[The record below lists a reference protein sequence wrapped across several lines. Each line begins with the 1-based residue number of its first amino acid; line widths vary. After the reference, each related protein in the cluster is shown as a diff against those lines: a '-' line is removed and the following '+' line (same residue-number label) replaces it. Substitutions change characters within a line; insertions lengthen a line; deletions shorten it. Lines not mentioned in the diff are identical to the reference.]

1 MIVLFV
7 DVLEKREK
15 EFFIGRI
22 LLTTRKVINATTIDV
37 LIMDKG

>member
-22 LLTTRKVINATTIDV
+22 LLTTRKVINATINV
-37 LIMDKG
+37 LIVDKG